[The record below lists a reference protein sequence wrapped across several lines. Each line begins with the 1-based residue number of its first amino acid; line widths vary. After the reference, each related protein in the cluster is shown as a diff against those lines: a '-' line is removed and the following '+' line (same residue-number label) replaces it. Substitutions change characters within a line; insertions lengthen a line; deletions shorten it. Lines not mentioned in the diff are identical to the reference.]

1 MWGLQ
6 VYKYSKYNIST
17 RNAYLSL
24 VTAPTWLLTEEGFI
38 HQWWWHRASWLPPWP
53 GNIILF
59 PPILPLHPDGWPSSE
74 TLNNILMTLW
84 YDDDD
89 VTQYT
94 GKGRNLTIE
103 DIPALTDL
111 LTDAF
116 FNFGIDR
123 SSKQTNIFAHN
134 LLFQQPHWQVID
146 TIDQPQ
152 PQRMH

>member
-1 MWGLQ
+1 MAFDHYSLFELDYLQ
-6 VYKYSKYNIST
+6 RKALSISEDDIELADFLLDQVLHAGHSLAIKVLLHPPIPPLCTNIDD
-17 RNAYLSL
+17 LKKL
-24 VTAPTWLLTEEGFI
+24 
-38 HQWWWHRASWLPPWP
+38 HWWHS
-53 GNIILF
+53 
-59 PPILPLHPDGWPSSE
+59 
-74 TLNNILMTLW
+74 NN
-84 YDDDD
+84 D
-89 VTQYT
+89 VIQYT
-94 GKGRNLTIE
+94 GKGRNMTIE